1 MDAGG
6 FENLPQPART
16 ALQAASLII
25 GPKRHLSMLPAL
37 SAQQLV
43 WPIPFSDG
51 IDMVM
56 ARRGQPIV
64 MLVSGDPFW
73 FGAGSQMTRLLSS
86 DEWVAWPAASC
97 FSLGASALGWSIEK
111 TICLGL
117 HAAPLN
123 RLRPYLQ
130 TGCHIMATLRDGDE
144 IAKLQAYLVAQ
155 QFGESTLYVL
165 ESLGGD
171 GARKTKIKAD
181 EKTECRFS
189 HPVMVGIACAGAGR
203 TMPRTPGLD
212 DDWFEHDGQIT
223 KRPVRALTL
232 SALAPQSGQHLW
244 DLGAGSGSIS
254 IEWLLASR
262 DMRATAIE
270 RHAERANRIE
280 RNALH
285 LGVDWLRIIQ
295 SENLDVLDELDK
307 PDAVFIGGGLRAELL
322 DRLMGILPAGVR
334 LVANGVTLETDR
346 LLGMAQAEYGGSLT
360 KFEFAQAEPIGSMQ
374 GWKASYP
381 ITQWVLVT

>member
-1 MDAGG
+1 
-6 FENLPQPART
+6 
-16 ALQAASLII
+16 
-25 GPKRHLSMLPAL
+25 MLPAL
-37 SAQQLV
+37 SAEQLV